1 MSVRESSGQNLNPTR
16 STPDRR
22 PNYPDYRAG
31 TLNSDIP
38 PDPLLRQGSFIDAT
52 TRTSNGQNVKEAQ
65 KPRRAPEQSKCA
77 EPATS
82 GSGMENPD
90 GGAGRVK
97 RKGFVEPLENWLP
110 QGWSVEER
118 VRASGATAGSTDRYY
133 VDPVSGRRFR
143 SKVEVLYF
151 LETGTIKRKKTT
163 ENASGDKTSVEGS
176 GSHKQKKS
184 STKPKSSALNFDFV
198 NVPENVVWVLTD
210 SSAGSWTPFIG
221 NREVPESTTQEWAA
235 AFTSATSRKY

>member
-22 PNYPDYRAG
+22 PNYPDYLAG

-38 PDPLLRQGSFIDAT
+38 PDPLLRPGSFIDAT
-52 TRTSNGQNVKEAQ
+52 TRTSN
-65 KPRRAPEQSKCA
+65 
-77 EPATS
+77 ATS
-82 GSGMENPD
+82 GSGMDNPD

-151 LETGTIKRKKTT
+151 LETGTIKKKKTT

-176 GSHKQKKS
+176 GSHKKKKS

-198 NVPENVVWVLTD
+198 NLPENVVWVLTD
-210 SSAGSWTPFIG
+210 ASAGSWTPFIG
-221 NREVPESTTQEWAA
+221 NKEVPESTTQEWAA
-235 AFTSATSRKY
+235 AFTSVTSRK